1 MLLAVPS
8 VRQVLPPVRAGCD
21 RFDASRVGDIKPQ
34 CGHWRPTGG
43 VLEVDEPAVLADP
56 IHGTALSSYLLFCKD
71 FSTLLMSSDAGI
83 WSPPAIRRINA
94 SEGCRSPR
102 SSLPK

>member
-1 MLLAVPS
+1 MLSAESS
-8 VRQVLPPVRAGCD
+8 VCRTPASGRAGHD
-21 RFDASRVGDIKPQ
+21 RFGARGAGDINSKF
-34 CGHWRPTGG
+34 GHWCAMGG
-43 VLEVDEPAVLADP
+43 ALLVDERAALADA
-56 IHGTALSSYLLFCKD
+56 IHGTVRSSYLLVRKD